1 MEDITE
7 EEFYEVISSVELVL
21 GLVLVQVHAT
31 WCGPCKALTPVLG
44 RIEDQYLD
52 ILFYRLDVEQAPQVK
67 DDYDITVVP
76 TLLLFVDEE
85 LADRERGVLRRTHV
99 TQLLDKYTI

>member
-1 MEDITE
+1 MEDITQ
-7 EEFYEVISSVELVL
+7 EEFYNEVVSHDGPL
-21 GLVLVQVHAT
+21 LVQVHAT

-76 TLLLFVDEE
+76 TLLLFKDGE
-85 LADRERGVLRRTHV
+85 LVDRERGVLRRVHV
-99 TQLLDKYTI
+99 TQLLDKYTS

>member
-7 EEFYEVISSVELVL
+7 EEFYEVIAS
-21 GLVLVQVHAT
+21 GRTVLVQVHAT

-52 ILFYRLDVEQAPQVK
+52 IPFYRLDVEQAPQVK

-76 TLLLFVDEE
+76 TLLLFKDGE
-85 LADRERGVLRRTHV
+85 LVDRERGVLRRTHV